1 VSLLLR
7 RTVVSLESRSSFAAL
22 ALLAALTA
30 CQGGDAEA
38 NAEEAAMVPGEM
50 ATMATPGAV
59 VDLPN
64 PFPTMIRPFG
74 TLPAG
79 REFGQVSAIDLD
91 SDGRHLWV
99 ADRCGA
105 SSCSAAQ
112 DLDVVYKFD
121 QDGNVVTSFGAGM
134 FIRPHGVTVDADG
147 NVWVTDHQNVDAEEA
162 AQFPAAVGKGQQVF
176 KFSPTGEVL
185 LALGTAG
192 EPGDPPARL
201 NNPTSVAIAP
211 NGDIFVS
218 EGHGGTEMGRV
229 SKFSSD
235 GTFIKSFGQFGEGP
249 GQFRTPHGMAFDAQ
263 GRLYVADRGNS
274 RIQVFDQEGTF
285 LHELRQFG
293 RPNDVHITEDG
304 VLYSIDSE
312 SDSESNPGFVRGIY
326 IGNVETGEVTGYI
339 PAHPSERPQDVGMG
353 TIGEGVV
360 IDADGNLYVAEV
372 SIRGMTKYMPD

>member
-1 VSLLLR
+1 MLPN
-7 RTVVSLESRSSFAAL
+7 SRSPF
-22 ALLAALTA
+22 ALLAVGALLTA
-30 CQGGDAEA
+30 CGGGADTEASAAED
-38 NAEEAAMVPGEM
+38 AAMEAGSMAAAAAPGDVTGLE
-50 ATMATPGAV
+50 
-59 VDLPN
+59 N

-74 TLPAG
+74 TLPGG
-79 REFGQVSAIDLD
+79 REFGQVSAIDVD
-91 SDGRHLWV
+91 IDGRHLWA

-105 SSCSAAQ
+105 GSCSAAQ
-112 DLDVVYKFD
+112 DLDVVFKFD

-147 NVWVTDHQNVDAEEA
+147 NVWVTDHQNVSPEQA

-192 EPGDPPARL
+192 EPGDPPTRL

-218 EGHGGTEMGRV
+218 EGHSSTSGAGRV

-235 GTFIKSFGQFGEGP
+235 GTYITSFGEFGDAP
-249 GQFRTPHGMAFDAQ
+249 GHFRTPHGMAFDSQ
-263 GRLYVADRGNS
+263 GRLFVADRGNS

-312 SDSESNPGFVRGIY
+312 SNAEDNPGFVRGIY
-326 IGNVETGEVTGYI
+326 IGNAETGEVTGYI
-339 PAHPSERPQDVGMG
+339 PAHPSEREQDVGMG

-372 SIRGMTKYMPD
+372 SIRGMTKYMPN

>member
-1 VSLLLR
+1 MTR
-7 RTVVSLESRSSFAAL
+7 RTFVSIDLRKAL
-22 ALLAALTA
+22 ALLALLATLPA
-30 CQGGDAEA
+30 CQGGEAEA
-38 NAEEAAMVPGEM
+38 GAAAEGEEM
-50 ATMATPGAV
+50 AAMATPGAV

-74 TLPAG
+74 TLPPG
-79 REFGQVSAIDLD
+79 REFGQVSAIDVD
-91 SDGRHLWV
+91 IDGRHLWV

-105 SSCSAAQ
+105 GSCSAAQ

-134 FIRPHGVTVDADG
+134 FIRPHGVTVDSDG
-147 NVWVTDHQNVDAEEA
+147 NVWVTDHQNVSGEQAQ
-162 AQFPAAVGKGQQVF
+162 QFPDAVGKGQQVF

-201 NNPTSVAIAP
+201 NNPTSVAIAA

-218 EGHGGTEMGRV
+218 EGHGGSEVGRV

-249 GQFRTPHGMAFDAQ
+249 GQFRTPHGMAFDAE

-293 RPNDVHITEDG
+293 PPNDVHITEDG

-312 SDSESNPGFVRGIY
+312 SDGESNPGFVRGIY

-339 PAHPSERPQDVGMG
+339 PAHPSERESDVGMG

-372 SIRGMTKYMPD
+372 SIRGMTKYMPN